1 MIAQKNE
8 IGRLRRLTVLTI
20 AAIAAVIVSACAAP
34 AAAPAAPTQAPAPTE
49 APVATQVPTDVPTAL
64 PATEAPAAAPES
76 TEAPTAPPAPTDA
89 PTAAPTEAQAPAPAA
104 STVSF
109 ASDVQPIFE
118 KSCAKCHGG
127 SDGEKGD
134 LNLRTYENLIK
145 GGESGAVV
153 VAGDPDNSLLVELIR
168 DGEMPKRAANLPQ
181 EQIDLIA
188 QWVAEGALNN

>member
-1 MIAQKNE
+1 MIAEKNE
-8 IGRLRRLTVLTI
+8 IGRLRRPTVLMIAVI
-20 AAIAAVIVSACAAP
+20 AAMIVSACAAP
-34 AAAPAAPTQAPAPTE
+34 AAAPAAPTQAPASTE
-49 APVATQVPTDVPTAL
+49 APVATQVPTDVPAAPPT
-64 PATEAPAAAPES
+64 TEAPAAAPAS
-76 TEAPTAPPAPTDA
+76 TEAPTAAPAPTEA

-109 ASDVQPIFE
+109 ASDVAPIFE

-134 LNLRTYENLIK
+134 LNLRSHENVLK

-153 VAGDPDNSLLVELIR
+153 VAGDPDNSLLVQLIR
-168 DGEMPKRAANLPQ
+168 EGEMPKRAANLPQ

>member
-1 MIAQKNE
+1 MIREKNE
-8 IGRLRRLTVLTI
+8 TGRLRRLTMLTI

-34 AAAPAAPTQAPAPTE
+34 APAPAAPTQAPASTE
-49 APVATQVPTDVPTAL
+49 ASVATQVPTGAPAAP
-64 PATEAPAAAPES
+64 PATEAPAAAPAS
-76 TEAPTAPPAPTDA
+76 TEAPTTAPAPTQA
-89 PTAAPTEAQAPAPAA
+89 SAAAPIEAPAPAPDA

-109 ASDVQPIFE
+109 ASNVQPIFE
-118 KSCAKCHGG
+118 RSCAKCHGG

-134 LNLRTYENLIK
+134 LNLRTYENVIK

-168 DGEMPKRAANLPQ
+168 DGEMPKRAPNLPQ

>member
-1 MIAQKNE
+1 MIAQQNK
-8 IGRLRRLTVLTI
+8 IGRLRRLTVLSI
-20 AAIAAVIVSACAAP
+20 AVIAAVIVSACAAP
-34 AAAPAAPTQAPAPTE
+34 APAPAAPTQPPAPAE
-49 APVATQVPTDVPTAL
+49 APVATQVPTDIPAAL
-64 PATEAPAAAPES
+64 PATEAPAAAPAS
-76 TEAPTAPPAPTDA
+76 TDA
-89 PTAAPTEAQAPAPAA
+89 PTAAPAPTEAPTTAPAEAAAPAPAA

-109 ASDVQPIFE
+109 ARDVTPIFE

-134 LNLRTYENLIK
+134 LNLRTYENVMK
-145 GGESGAVV
+145 GGEKGAVV

-168 DGEMPKRAANLPQ
+168 EGEMPKRAPNLPQ

>member
-49 APVATQVPTDVPTAL
+49 VPVATQVPTDVSAAP
-64 PATEAPAAAPES
+64 PATKAPAAAPAP
-76 TEAPTAPPAPTDA
+76 TEAPTAT
-89 PTAAPTEAQAPAPAA
+89 PTEAQAPAPAA

-109 ASDVQPIFE
+109 ASGVQPIFE

-134 LNLRTYENLIK
+134 LNLRTYENVMK

-153 VAGDPDNSLLVELIR
+153 VAGDPDNSLLVELVR
-168 DGEMPKRAANLPQ
+168 EGEMPKRVANLPQ